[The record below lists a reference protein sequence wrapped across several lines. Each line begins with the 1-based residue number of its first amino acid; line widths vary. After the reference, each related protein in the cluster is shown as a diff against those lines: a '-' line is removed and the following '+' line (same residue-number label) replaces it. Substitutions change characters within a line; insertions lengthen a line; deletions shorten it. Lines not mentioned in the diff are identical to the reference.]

1 MAAPKESNFLISQD
15 EINVVIGYSLKAVL
29 AILVL
34 IIGIRL
40 IKIFAKIL
48 RKQLEK
54 REMDETLIPFLS
66 NLIAWVLKLA
76 LFISVAA
83 MVGVE
88 TTSLVALLGT
98 AGLAIG
104 LALQGALSNFA
115 GGILIIILRPYQTDD
130 LVEVMGNFGFVEEI
144 QIFHTIIYTPDSRKL
159 IVPNGSISND
169 KIVNYTALGKIR
181 LDCGIGISYDSDIK
195 QARNV
200 IIEEVSKNPRV
211 FKDPAPLVWVN
222 ELADSSVN
230 LFVRVWCKPEDYL
243 NMNFEILE
251 ASKKALDANGI
262 SIPFPQID
270 VHLDNLNQ

>member
-1 MAAPKESNFLISQD
+1 MAAPKETNFLISQE
-15 EINVVIGYSLKAVL
+15 EINIIIAYASRAVL
-29 AILVL
+29 AIIVL

-40 IKIFAKIL
+40 IKIFSKIL
-48 RKQLEK
+48 RKQLER
-54 REMDETLIPFLS
+54 REVDETLIPFLS
-66 NLIAWVLKLA
+66 NLIAWVLKFT

-98 AGLAIG
+98 AGLAVG

-115 GGILIIILRPYQTDD
+115 GGILIIILRPYRVDD
-130 LVEVMGNFGFVEEI
+130 MVEVMGNFGMVEEI
-144 QIFHTIIYTPDSRKL
+144 QIFHTVIYTPDSKKL
-159 IVPNGSISND
+159 IIPNGSIAGD
-169 KIVNYTALGKIR
+169 KIINYTALGKIR
-181 LDCGIGISYDSDIK
+181 LDCAIGISYDSDIK
-195 QARNV
+195 QARNI

-230 LFVRVWCKPEDYL
+230 LFVRVWCKPDDYL
-243 NMNFEILE
+243 NMNFEVLE
-251 ASKKALDANGI
+251 AAKKALDANGI
-262 SIPFPQID
+262 TIPFPQMD